1 MSYRRVLV
9 PLEKIEAVTPL
20 MMQIKG
26 LFAGKKVHFDAMRA
40 NVLTEPHL
48 PVPLITSWPMVGGFS
63 SLSMIDHSSAPELKN
78 YFERYK
84 VEVEAQR
91 KHFREAFTKACSMLE
106 IDVVNHGKPSSS
118 PISASWVARQQND
131 DADFGDDIV
140 EQSRFS
146 DLTIAARPTERD
158 DIWLSVVV
166 SNILFDAAQ
175 PLLLLPVHNNTRNFD
190 GFPKKVGIAW
200 NGSNESSQAVQ
211 HAMPFIE
218 AAEEV
223 IIFTATG
230 KKTSEASA
238 DNLVYWLER
247 HDIKPKTVLF
257 EQSSVS
263 SVGETI
269 LDECQKHNV
278 EFLIS
283 GAYSHSRLRSF
294 ILGGVTTYLLTNSSI
309 PLFMSH

>member
-1 MSYRRVLV
+1 MNYRRILV
-9 PLEKIEAVTPL
+9 PLEKTEAITPL

-26 LFAGKKVHFDAMRA
+26 LFAGKHVHLDAVRA
-40 NVLTEPHL
+40 NVFVEPHL

-84 VEVEAQR
+84 SEIESQR
-91 KHFREAFTKACSMLE
+91 KHFREAFTKACDMLE
-106 IDVVNHGKPSSS
+106 IELTQHGTKAPGS
-118 PISASWVARQQND
+118 ISASWIARESND
-131 DADFGDDIV
+131 DSAFGDDII

-146 DLTIAARPTERD
+146 DLTIAARPVERD

-175 PLLLLPVHNNTRNFD
+175 ALLLLPVRQNTKNFD

-200 NGSNESSQAVQ
+200 NGSNESSHAVQ
-211 HAMPFIE
+211 RAMPFIE
-218 AAEEV
+218 AAQEV
-223 IIFTATG
+223 VILTSTS
-230 KKTSEASA
+230 KKTPEETA
-238 DNLVYWLER
+238 DNLAYWLSK
-247 HDIKPKTVLF
+247 HDVKTQKIAF
-257 EQSSVS
+257 EQSNVS
-263 SVGETI
+263 SVGEVI
-269 LDECQKHNV
+269 LDECEKHNV

>member
-1 MSYRRVLV
+1 MNYRRVLV
-9 PLEKIEAVTPL
+9 PLEKLEAITPL

-26 LFAGKKVHFDAMRA
+26 LFAGKNVHLDAMRA
-40 NVLTEPHL
+40 NVFNEPHL

-84 VEVEAQR
+84 SEVETQR
-91 KHFREAFTKACSMLE
+91 KHFREAFTKACDMLE
-106 IDVVNHGKPSSS
+106 IELIPHGEQASS
-118 PISASWVARQQND
+118 PISGSWIVRQQND
-131 DADFGDDIV
+131 DTAFGDDII

-146 DLTIAARPTERD
+146 DLTIAARPVERD

-175 PLLLLPVHNNTRNFD
+175 PLLLLPVQQNATNFD

-200 NGSNESSQAVQ
+200 NGSNESSHAVQ
-211 HAMPFIE
+211 RAMPFIE

-223 IIFTATG
+223 VIFTSTS
-230 KKTSEASA
+230 KKTLGSVV
-238 DNLVYWLER
+238 DNLIYWLKK
-247 HDIKPKTVLF
+247 HDAKTEKVVF
-257 EQSSVS
+257 EKSNVS

-269 LDECQKHNV
+269 LNECENHGV

-294 ILGGVTTYLLTNSSI
+294 ILGGVTTHLLTNSNI